1 MVIYGVGLL
10 AFCFL
15 VGQFIGESLG
25 RFLGIEANVG
35 GVGFSM
41 ILLMICTDGLKKR
54 GLLPVPTEQG
64 ILFWSTMYIPIII
77 AMSATQNVFA
87 AFSQGFMALLVGI
100 LPTLLLFLCIP
111 VIIRLL
117 SK

>member
-1 MVIYGVGLL
+1 MVIYGIGLL

-25 RFLGIEANVG
+25 RLLGIEANVG

-41 ILLMICTDGLKKR
+41 ILLMICTDGLQKR

-87 AFSQGFMALLVGI
+87 ALSQGFLALLVGI
-100 LPTLLLFLCIP
+100 LPTLLLFLC
-111 VIIRLL
+111 
-117 SK
+117 